1 MLSLIIVASIVF
13 RIVYCIKRKK
23 EILASEVFVGIV
35 VVLMLIEGAIL
46 VCFSSCMETIKRI
59 PKYQEENQVIEAQM
73 KELKDDFTN
82 QILENP
88 EQSKENL
95 EYMFEVYTTAY
106 EELKDEFEA
115 NNRFINENSQLNL
128 SVFKYLLYFGH

>member
-1 MLSLIIVASIVF
+1 MLGLILVVSIVC

-23 EILASEVFVGIV
+23 RILASEVFVGIIM
-35 VVLMLIEGAIL
+35 VLIVSEGTIL
-46 VCFSSCMETIKRI
+46 GLFSYCMERIKRI
-59 PKYQEENQVIEAQM
+59 PKYQEENQVIEVQIR
-73 KELKDDFTN
+73 ELKDDFTN

-95 EYMFEVYTTAY
+95 EYMFEVYATAY
-106 EELKDEFEA
+106 EELKDELEA

-128 SVFKYLLYFGH
+128 SVLKFLLYFGH